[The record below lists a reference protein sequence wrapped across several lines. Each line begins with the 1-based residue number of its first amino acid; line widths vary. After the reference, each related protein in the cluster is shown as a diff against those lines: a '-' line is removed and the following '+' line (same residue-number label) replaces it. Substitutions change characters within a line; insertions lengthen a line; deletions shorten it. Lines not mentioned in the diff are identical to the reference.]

1 MTRRLPRRLS
11 RLLGLCFACIIFVS
25 LSAAQGNDVHIVP
38 RAGAKADSRLAQ
50 PNGAATADLPAVHTK
65 PLRVD
70 VNLVMVPVTVTDAK
84 NHPVLGL
91 DKQHF
96 DVFEDDEPQQI
107 RYFTS
112 EDAPMSLG
120 VVLDLSGS
128 MKNKIPIAREA
139 VGDFFKT
146 ANPADDF
153 FVVTFADKPELLAD
167 FTQSVGTIQEKLATR
182 EPAGRTAL
190 IDAVYMAIAKVRQGK
205 HKRRALLII
214 SDGGDNRS
222 RYNASEIKRMVQEA
236 DVEIYAVGIFSRF
249 LSTPEEWAGKRLL
262 QQITEAT
269 GGRTINVDNAAQ
281 LPDATAAISQ
291 ELRSQYVLGYEPRE
305 KRADGKLRR
314 IRVRLHDAL
323 QSARMAVYSKRSYVA
338 GAE

>member
-1 MTRRLPRRLS
+1 LV
-11 RLLGLCFACIIFVS
+11 LLLALATFAT
-25 LSAAQGNDVHIVP
+25 AQSTDVHIVP
-38 RAGAKADSRLAQ
+38 RTGTPADSRLAQ
-50 PNGAATADLPAVHTK
+50 PMEQESAPGDAPAVHTK

-91 DKQHF
+91 DKQEF
-96 DVFEDDEPQQI
+96 NVFEDGEPQQI
-107 RYFTS
+107 RYFSS
-112 EDAPMSLG
+112 EDAPMSVG

-128 MKNKIPIAREA
+128 MKNKVGMAREA
-139 VGDFFKT
+139 VADFFNA

-153 FVVTFADKPELLAD
+153 FVVTFADKPELLSD
-167 FTQSVGTIQEKLATR
+167 FTQSVGSIQEKLATR

-190 IDAVYMAIAKVRQGK
+190 IDAVYMAVAKVRQGRY
-205 HKRRALLII
+205 KRRALLII

-236 DVEIYAVGIFSRF
+236 DVEIYGVGIFSRF
-249 LSTPEEWAGKRLL
+249 LTTPEEWSGRRLL

-269 GGRTINVDNAAQ
+269 GGRTISVDNAAQ
-281 LPDATAAISQ
+281 LPETTAAISQ
-291 ELRSQYVLGYEPRE
+291 ELRSQYLLGYEPRE
-305 KRADGKLRR
+305 KRSDGKLRR
-314 IRVRLHDAL
+314 IRVRLRDAI
-323 QSARMAVYSKRSYVA
+323 QSAGMAVYSKRSYVA